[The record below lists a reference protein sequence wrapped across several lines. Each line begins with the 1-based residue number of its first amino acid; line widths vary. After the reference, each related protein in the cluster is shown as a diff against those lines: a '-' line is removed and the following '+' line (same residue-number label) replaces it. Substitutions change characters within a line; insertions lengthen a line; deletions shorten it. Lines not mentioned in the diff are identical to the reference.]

1 MNIVGI
7 NTTGIMYKIDS
18 FENWLRE
25 SNQAIF
31 TMQETKVAISGQI
44 QSQSTNKYQLY
55 EQIRDIN
62 PRLGGGLCIG
72 VNRDLPST
80 LLRGGEEVECL
91 TVEVQVGQQE
101 LVVVCGYGPQVYAIP
116 SRKEK
121 FWEFLDKEVQEAS
134 REDKMLLAQIDSN

>member
-7 NTTGIMYKIDS
+7 NTAGIMYKIDS

-62 PRLGGGLCIG
+62 PRLGGG
-72 VNRDLPST
+72 V
-80 LLRGGEEVECL
+80 
-91 TVEVQVGQQE
+91 
-101 LVVVCGYGPQVYAIP
+101 
-116 SRKEK
+116 
-121 FWEFLDKEVQEAS
+121 
-134 REDKMLLAQIDSN
+134 